1 MKKFG
6 LILLVCFSAFVVGA
20 SAQQARSI
28 SEVQGDKS
36 ASPYVGET
44 ARLAGIVTARTR
56 TGFFLQTPDDKTDN
70 NPNTSEGIFVFTRT
84 EPPTEAAIGNIVSVS
99 GTIEE
104 FRPKADPQS
113 LPVTQLSMRKGTDT
127 ITVESKGSS
136 LPKPIILTAADFKPN
151 SIEQLEKFEGMRV
164 TVAEMTVIAPTGGR
178 VDENTGA
185 SESDGTFYG

>member
-44 ARLAGIVTARTR
+44 ARLTGIVTARTR

-70 NPNTSEGIFVFTRT
+70 NPSTSEGIFVFYRS
-84 EPPTEAAIGNIVSVS
+84 EPPVEAALGNLVSVT

-104 FRPKADPQS
+104 FRPKADQQS
-113 LPVTQLSMRKGTDT
+113 LTVTQLSMRKGTDS
-127 ITVESKGSS
+127 ITVESQGNT
-136 LPKPIILTAADFKPN
+136 LPKP
-151 SIEQLEKFEGMRV
+151 
-164 TVAEMTVIAPTGGR
+164 VI
-178 VDENTGA
+178 
-185 SESDGTFYG
+185 